1 MSKALFLKE
10 KIIISMKLNKSTNF
24 ASILSKK
31 KRFSLYKI
39 TVDYSLSPFFMLL
52 FLSILELKNLNTLF

>member
-24 ASILSKK
+24 CFYTLKK
-31 KRFSLYKI
+31 KKDLVCIKSL
-39 TVDYSLSPFFMLL
+39 
-52 FLSILELKNLNTLF
+52 